1 MKASDL
7 FLKCLELQGVDT
19 MYGVPGEENA
29 DLMISLLSHP
39 IRFITCAHEQT
50 SAFMAEMHGRLTGVP
65 GVCLSTL
72 GPGATNLITGVAQA
86 TLDGAP
92 LIAIIGQGNTTR
104 LHKVSHQNINSI
116 DMFKPVTKWAT
127 TILSADVIPEVI
139 AKAFKIATSNRPG
152 AVVIE
157 LPEDIAKENTDATP
171 LEITYQ
177 IHQESADEKQIEQF
191 LNLLQQSQKPIVL
204 IGDGAAR
211 TESDE
216 AVREFLDKTKLY
228 SAHTFMGK
236 GVVSNLYERSLHCV
250 GLGMKDIVLEAF
262 EDSDLVICIGYNM
275 VEWSPANWN
284 TKVKKNIVHIDTAA
298 AEIDQYYLPT
308 LEIVGSIPHIIKQIN
323 ARITEKERKSLPY
336 FAEVQRKAEQDIRSY
351 ADDNSFPMKP
361 KRVLK
366 DIRDVLSDTD
376 ILVSDVGA
384 HKMWIARQYGA
395 RHSKTCFISNGFCS
409 MGGSMPGALE
419 AKRLYP
425 KKNVVAVC
433 GDGGFMMSIQ
443 TLFTG
448 VAQQI
453 PFVVV
458 VWEDQEYGLIK
469 WKQEIHYHQHSH
481 TELYNPELNNGG
493 GENKMKLAEI
503 AESIGCY
510 AKAITKSEEFKPALQ
525 WAIKQKDKPI
535 VIVVPI
541 DYSENMKLF
550 YHLKQ
555 TFE

>member
-7 FLKCLELQGVDT
+7 FLKCLEIQGVNII
-19 MYGVPGEENA
+19 YGVPGEENA
-29 DLMISLLSHP
+29 DIMISLLSQP
-39 IRFITCAHEQT
+39 IKFIACAHEQT
-50 SAFMAEMHGRLTGVP
+50 SAFMAEMHGRLTGIP
-65 GVCLSTL
+65 GICLSTL

-86 TLDGAP
+86 NMDGAP
-92 LIAIIGQGNTTR
+92 LIAIIGQGNTSR
-104 LHKVSHQNINSI
+104 LHKISHQNINSI
-116 DMFKPVTKWAT
+116 EMFKPVTKWAT
-127 TILSADVIPEVI
+127 TIVSADVIPEVI
-139 AKAFKIATSNRPG
+139 AKAFKIATSGRPG

-157 LPEDIAKENTDATP
+157 LPEDIAKSDTDVLP
-171 LEITYQ
+171 LEKVQGTQQEGASDSQ
-177 IHQESADEKQIEQF
+177 INQF
-191 LNLLQQSQKPIVL
+191 LALLRESKKPLIL
-204 IGDGAAR
+204 IGDSAAR
-211 TESDE
+211 TESD
-216 AVREFLDKTKLY
+216 AAIREFLNKTKLY

-250 GLGMKDIVLEAF
+250 GLGMKDIALAAF
-262 EDSDLVICIGYNM
+262 EQADLIICIGYNM

-284 TKVKKNIVHIDTAA
+284 IGVKKTIVHIDSAP

-308 LEIVGSIPHIIKQIN
+308 LEIVGSIPRIIQQIN
-323 ARITEKERKSLPY
+323 SSLTDRERKDAAY
-336 FAEVQRKAEQDIRSY
+336 FDAVQKKAEEDIRSY

-366 DIRDVLSDTD
+366 DIREVLGDTD

-425 KKNVVAVC
+425 DKNVVAVC
-433 GDGGFMMSIQ
+433 GDGGFVMSIQ

-448 VAQQI
+448 VTQKI
-453 PFVVV
+453 PFVVI
-458 VWEDQEYGLIK
+458 VWDDKAYGLIK
-469 WKQEIHYHQHSH
+469 WKQQMHYQQSSH
-481 TELYNPELNNGG
+481 TELDTANLT
-493 GENKMKLAEI
+493 EI
-503 AESIGCY
+503 AKSIGCH
-510 AKAITKSEEFKPALQ
+510 AKEISKSEDFKSTLE
-525 WAIKQKDKPI
+525 WAIKQKDKPT

-550 YHLKQ
+550 YHLQK

>member
-7 FLKCLELQGVDT
+7 FLKCLEIQGVNII
-19 MYGVPGEENA
+19 YGVPGEENA
-29 DLMISLLSHP
+29 DIMISLLSHS
-39 IRFITCAHEQT
+39 IQFITCVHEQT
-50 SAFMAEMHGRLTGVP
+50 AAFMAEMHGRLIGIP

-92 LIAIIGQGNTTR
+92 LIAIIGQGSTTR
-104 LHKVSHQNINSI
+104 LHKISHQNINSI
-116 DMFKPVTKWAT
+116 EMFKPVTKWAT
-127 TILSADVIPEVI
+127 TILSADVIPEIIV
-139 AKAFKIATSNRPG
+139 KAFKIATSGRPG
-152 AVVIE
+152 AVMIE
-157 LPEDIAKENTDATP
+157 LPEDIAKSDTDSLP
-171 LEITYQ
+171 LEKVQDT
-177 IHQESADEKQIEQF
+177 HQEGASNIQIKQF
-191 LNLLQQSQKPIVL
+191 LELLTQSKKPLIL
-204 IGDGAAR
+204 IGDSAAR
-211 TESDE
+211 TESDSV
-216 AVREFLDKTKLY
+216 VREFLDKTKLY

-250 GLGMKDIVLEAF
+250 GLGMKDIPLAAF
-262 EDSDLVICIGYNM
+262 EQADLVICIGYNM

-284 TKVKKNIVHIDTAA
+284 IGIKKTIVHIDAA
-298 AEIDQYYLPT
+298 PAEIDQHYLPK
-308 LEIVGSIPHIIKQIN
+308 LEIVGSIPRIIQQIN
-323 ARITEKERKSLPY
+323 SCLTDQQRKDEAY
-336 FAEVQRKAEQDIRSY
+336 FAVEQKRAEDDIRSY

-366 DIRDVLSDTD
+366 DIRDVLRDTD

-409 MGGSMPGALE
+409 MGGGMPGALE

-425 KKNVVAVC
+425 QKNVIAVC

-448 VAQQI
+448 VNQKI
-453 PFVVV
+453 PFVVI
-458 VWEDQEYGLIK
+458 VWDDQAYGLIK
-469 WKQEIHYHQHSH
+469 WKQQIHYHQHAH
-481 TELYNPELNNGG
+481 TEFNNT
-493 GENKMKLAEI
+493 NLAET
-503 AESIGCY
+503 AKSIGCY
-510 AKAITKSEEFKPALQ
+510 AKQIATSEEFKPALQ

-550 YHLKQ
+550 YHLQKS
-555 TFE
+555 FE

>member
-7 FLKCLELQGVDT
+7 ILKCLQIQGVNT
-19 MYGVPGEENA
+19 IYGVPGEENA
-29 DLMISLLSHP
+29 DIMISLLNYP
-39 IRFITCAHEQT
+39 IQFITCAHEQT
-50 SAFMAEMHGRLTGVP
+50 SAFMAEMHGRLTGIP

-72 GPGATNLITGVAQA
+72 GPGATNLITGIAQA
-86 TLDGAP
+86 NMDGAP
-92 LIAIIGQGNTTR
+92 LIAIIGQGSTSR

-116 DMFKPVTKWAT
+116 EMFKPVTKWAT
-127 TILSADVIPEVI
+127 TILTADVIPEVI
-139 AKAFKIATSNRPG
+139 AKAFKIATSERPG

-157 LPEDIAKENTDATP
+157 LPEDIAEQETDALPIEKTWNTRPEGASDVQINHFLDLLAQSKKP
-171 LEITYQ
+171 LI
-177 IHQESADEKQIEQF
+177 
-191 LNLLQQSQKPIVL
+191 L

-211 TESDE
+211 TESD
-216 AVREFLDKTKLY
+216 AAIREFLNKTKLY

-250 GLGMKDIVLEAF
+250 GLGIKDIPLAAF
-262 EDSDLVICIGYNM
+262 EQADLIICIGYNM
-275 VEWSPANWN
+275 VEWSPAKWN
-284 TKVKKNIVHIDTAA
+284 IGVKKTIVHIDSAP
-298 AEIDQYYLPT
+298 AEIDQYYLPE
-308 LEIVGSIPHIIKQIN
+308 LEIVGSIPRIIQQIN
-323 ARITEKERKSLPY
+323 SRLTEKQRKDDAY
-336 FAEVQRKAEQDIRSY
+336 FAAIQKDAENDIRSY

-366 DIRDVLSDTD
+366 DIRDVLADTD

-395 RHSKTCFISNGFCS
+395 RQSKTCFISNGFCS

-443 TLFTG
+443 ALFTG
-448 VAQQI
+448 VAQKI
-453 PFVVV
+453 PFVVII
-458 VWEDQEYGLIK
+458 WEDREFGLIK
-469 WKQEIHYHQHSH
+469 WKQEMHHQKHSH
-481 TELYNPELNNGG
+481 TELNNPN
-493 GENKMKLAEI
+493 LAVI
-503 AESIGCY
+503 AKSIGCH
-510 AKAITKSEEFKPALQ
+510 AKYITSSEEFKPTLE
-525 WAIKQKDKPI
+525 WAIKQKDCPT

-550 YHLKQ
+550 YHLQK
-555 TFE
+555 TFK

>member
-1 MKASDL
+1 MMKASDL
-7 FLKCLELQGVDT
+7 FIKCLEIQGVKT
-19 MYGVPGEENA
+19 IYGVPGEENA
-29 DLMISLLSHP
+29 DIMMSLLNHSAVK
-39 IRFITCAHEQT
+39 FITCAHEQT
-50 SAFMAEMHGRLTGVP
+50 ASFIAEMHGLLTGIP

-86 TLDGAP
+86 NLDGAP
-92 LIAIIGQGNTTR
+92 LIAIIGQGNISR

-116 DMFKPVTKWAT
+116 EMFKPVTKWAT
-127 TILSADVIPEVI
+127 TILSPDVIPEVI
-139 AKAFKIATSNRPG
+139 AKAFKIATSGRPG

-157 LPEDIAKENTDATP
+157 LPEDIAKMDTDELP
-171 LEITYQ
+171 LEKISDVHEEGASDSQ
-177 IHQESADEKQIEQF
+177 INQYLD
-191 LNLLQQSQKPIVL
+191 LLAISKKPLLL

-211 TESDE
+211 TESD
-216 AVREFLDKTKLY
+216 APVRAFLDKTKLY

-250 GLGMKDIVLEAF
+250 GMGIKDIVLSAF
-262 EDSDLVICIGYNM
+262 EQADLVICIGYSM

-284 TKVKKNIVHIDTAA
+284 IGVKKTIVHIDSAP

-308 LEIVGSIPHIIKQIN
+308 LEIIGSIPRIIEQIN
-323 ARITEKERKSLPY
+323 SRLTGKQRKDAPY
-336 FAEVQRKAEQDIRSY
+336 FEKIQKKAEQDIRSY

-366 DIRDVLSDTD
+366 DIRDVLQDND

-419 AKRLYP
+419 AKRLFP
-425 KKNVVAVC
+425 QKNVVAVC
-433 GDGGFMMSIQ
+433 GDGGFLMSIQ

-448 VAQQI
+448 VTQKI
-453 PFVVV
+453 PFIVI
-458 VWEDQEYGLIK
+458 VWDDHGYGLIK
-469 WKQEIHYHQHSH
+469 WKQQIHYQQYSH
-481 TELYNPELNNGG
+481 TDLHDLN
-493 GENKMKLAEI
+493 LAEI
-503 AESIGCY
+503 AKSIGCY
-510 AKAITKSEEFKPALQ
+510 AKEITKSDEFKPALE

-535 VIVVPI
+535 VIVLPI

-550 YHLKQ
+550 YHLQKS
-555 TFE
+555 FE